1 MAPATARTPG
11 RATTEKTPEAAP
23 VVAAL
28 ETGAASGLD
37 PLVMVVGVVAS
48 AEEEEE
54 GRRGEQGGKRR
65 RQRTKAERSRKLT
78 DELSTA
84 DSSDE
89 LGDGRDDRGVGGRL
103 ESGGVSE
110 SDELGVET

>member
-23 VVAAL
+23 VAAAL
-28 ETGAASGLD
+28 ETGAASELD

-54 GRRGEQGGKRR
+54 GRRGEQGGKMK
-65 RQRTKAERSRKLT
+65 KAK
-78 DELSTA
+78 DES
-84 DSSDE
+84 
-89 LGDGRDDRGVGGRL
+89 
-103 ESGGVSE
+103 
-110 SDELGVET
+110 